1 MKIKVISLLLSSIIN
16 LSANVAVA
24 QSKLPAASTPQ
35 PKNQVLEQVQ
45 NSQQSQQIEK
55 RVQEEAS
62 RTLIELLEPTINL
75 INFNLG
81 IINFWLIA
89 IPLIGAGG
97 FFIFRAAIIR
107 KLEKDTR
114 EKIKEEIDTIQKG
127 IRESIE
133 SQINAN
139 KAEIDRLIQENKM
152 KINEAEITMHEI
164 TARIEQLKLQIA
176 KNIDEQ
182 RDFVEKQ
189 IAKQKEY
196 VNDFTNDIKIK
207 IAETFTETLKKTQ
220 EAKDEMEREKDRILQ
235 ELSKLAPP
243 LSSIPDTHQ
252 PDVQKQIQ
260 ALITQLEDL
269 KLKNPQLFLTTDDYL
284 KQGDAFFFEGN
295 YREAI
300 RSYDEVIK
308 GQEDSFLAWSS
319 RGWALRRMGKFEE
332 ALQSYEKAT
341 QIDPNNHIGWYGLGN
356 VLRELERFDEAIT
369 VYHKS
374 LEIKPDFFW
383 SWFRLGRCYM
393 LKSDPKKALESF
405 QKAKELDAE
414 RFQKIIHSKEEFH
427 SLQEQEYFRTLFEN
441 GTEEK

>member
-35 PKNQVLEQVQ
+35 PKNQFLEQVQ
-45 NSQQSQQIEK
+45 NSQQIEK

-62 RTLIELLEPTINL
+62 RTLIELLEPTIDL

-97 FFIFRAAIIR
+97 FFIFRAAITR

-114 EKIKEEIDTIQKG
+114 EKIKEEIDAIQKG

-369 VYHKS
+369 VYHRS

-427 SLQEQEYFRTLFEN
+427 SLQEQEYFRILFEN

>member
-1 MKIKVISLLLSSIIN
+1 M
-16 LSANVAVA
+16 
-24 QSKLPAASTPQ
+24 
-35 PKNQVLEQVQ
+35 
-45 NSQQSQQIEK
+45 
-55 RVQEEAS
+55 
-62 RTLIELLEPTINL
+62 
-75 INFNLG
+75 
-81 IINFWLIA
+81 
-89 IPLIGAGG
+89 IGAGG

-114 EKIKEEIDTIQKG
+114 EKIKEEIDTIQKE

-427 SLQEQEYFRTLFEN
+427 SLQEQEYFRILFEN